1 MASEVGE
8 IIPVYK
14 PKGMTSF
21 EVVRK
26 VRNELSKLPYAG
38 RLRKVGHAGTLDP
51 LAEGLLIVLTG
62 SKTKLMDD
70 FLKLDKEYF
79 ATFKLG
85 VTSKS
90 DDLETE
96 VVEQTV
102 DINFSEEQIVE
113 VLKKFTGR
121 IEQVPPE
128 YSAAWVD
135 GKRAYHLARR
145 GVEFTLKP
153 KVVIVNEMKIES
165 FLPPFLKLIIIC
177 SSGTYVRSLAR
188 DIGEKLGCGAILT
201 ELVRTRIGSYKVEDA
216 TKLNELKLKC
226 AA

>member
-1 MASEVGE
+1 MMANEIGE

-26 VRNELSKLPYAG
+26 VRTELKIK
-38 RLRKVGHAGTLDP
+38 KVGHAGTLDP
-51 LAEGLLIVLTG
+51 LAEGLLIVFTNT
-62 SKTKLMDD
+62 KTKLMDS

-90 DDLETE
+90 NDLETE
-96 VVEQTV
+96 VVERMV
-102 DINFSEEQIVE
+102 DVNFSEEQIVE
-113 VLKKFTGR
+113 ILKKFTGE
-121 IEQVPPE
+121 IEQVPPD

-135 GKRAYHLARR
+135 GKRAYHLARS
-145 GVEFTLKP
+145 GVKFELKP
-153 KVVIVNEMKIES
+153 KIVTINEMRIES
-165 FLPPFLKLIIIC
+165 LLPPFLKLIITC

-188 DIGEKLGCGAILT
+188 DIGEELGCGAILT
-201 ELVRTRIGSYKVEDA
+201 GLVRTRIGSYKVEDA
-216 TKLNELKLKC
+216 IKLDELKLRC